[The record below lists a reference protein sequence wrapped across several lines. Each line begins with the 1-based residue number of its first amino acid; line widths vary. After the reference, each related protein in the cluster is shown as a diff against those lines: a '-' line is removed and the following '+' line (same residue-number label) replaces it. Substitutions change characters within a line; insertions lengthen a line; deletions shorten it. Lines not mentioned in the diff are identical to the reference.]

1 MKLRVLHPRLC
12 DNYNILFRIC
22 CACKIGQVS
31 IAYDIYTQNTFNQEE
46 NRNSL
51 CYYLNLAQLNLHIT
65 SGKTATANKWTESFQ
80 DGGRL
85 YVIRQ
90 RLADDE

>member
-12 DNYNILFRIC
+12 DNYNILFGIC

-46 NRNSL
+46 NRIFFVLLFKFSSVKSAH
-51 CYYLNLAQLNLHIT
+51 NL
-65 SGKTATANKWTESFQ
+65 
-80 DGGRL
+80 R
-85 YVIRQ
+85 
-90 RLADDE
+90 